1 MYEFIT
7 ESLPCSLIG
16 MNKDLMTQYIKY
28 VADRLLLMLGL
39 EEVYNVHNPFEWMEL
54 ISVQGKTNF
63 FEKRVGEYANKSNP
77 NSEND
82 NAFSIDEDF

>member
-1 MYEFIT
+1 
-7 ESLPCSLIG
+7 
-16 MNKDLMTQYIKY
+16 
-28 VADRLLLMLGL
+28 MLGL
-39 EEVYNVHNPFEWMEL
+39 EAVYKVHNPFEWMEL

-82 NAFSIDEDF
+82 NGFSIDEDF